1 MIRPYVTGDKP
12 AVLSIWR
19 ETSALA
25 HPFLTA
31 EFTDM
36 AEAMIADVFLD
47 MADTWITE
55 DTNGP
60 VGFVALIGNEVGG
73 LFVRPAHHGKGYG
86 RAMMDLAVAQ
96 VGALELDVF
105 SLNMIGR
112 KFYQRYGFEEGEER
126 LDEQSGQ
133 RVLRLRLP
141 AT

>member
-36 AEAMIADVFLD
+36 AETMIADVFLD
-47 MADTWITE
+47 MADTWIAE
-55 DTNGP
+55 GPNGP

-105 SLNMIGR
+105 SLNSIGR
-112 KFYQRYGFEEGEER
+112 KFYQRYGFQEGEER